1 MTTSTST
8 AVAPHNDYDNP
19 GNFENSK
26 RTPLR
31 SEGEDKPDEPSISGS
46 ADCESAGE
54 STSSLL
60 SPIYHDSFEFESDPE
75 EREEVASQ
83 GPESSSHA
91 KEMTMPGEAEMKNSS
106 SPGSNLS
113 PWEEWVISKARQ
125 DRLRMEQKVREEA
138 SLKEA
143 KMQQE
148 KEQERRKITVEKKI
162 TEWLQMKR
170 DQEKVEKQLR
180 MNKALEE
187 KHYKEQKKRETEEK
201 AQKRY
206 MEWLQKK
213 NQEAM
218 EKKQKEKEETVRRDL
233 EARERKQRSEEEFK
247 KWLMSVKHKPRPAA
261 NTSSSRRKMAGFYD
275 NAYPAPSY
283 CNPIPWKPIHNP
295 LPHDVPKN
303 SSRTSQRC
311 RR

>member
-170 DQEKVEKQLR
+170 DQE
-180 MNKALEE
+180 
-187 KHYKEQKKRETEEK
+187 
-201 AQKRY
+201 
-206 MEWLQKK
+206 
-213 NQEAM
+213 
-218 EKKQKEKEETVRRDL
+218 ETVRRDL

>member
-1 MTTSTST
+1 
-8 AVAPHNDYDNP
+8 
-19 GNFENSK
+19 
-26 RTPLR
+26 
-31 SEGEDKPDEPSISGS
+31 
-46 ADCESAGE
+46 
-54 STSSLL
+54 
-60 SPIYHDSFEFESDPE
+60 
-75 EREEVASQ
+75 
-83 GPESSSHA
+83 
-91 KEMTMPGEAEMKNSS
+91 MTMPREAEMKNSS

-261 NTSSSRRKMAGFYD
+261 NTSSSRRKMAGLIINAAVLRQKPFVTAKDGGESELTCKQDGSDDWMYWYRRSADRASLGLLFFSRSEFVDTEKRVADERLSARRDGKQFFYLRAKGLKAD
-275 NAYPAPSY
+275 DTAVYFCASS
-283 CNPIPWKPIHNP
+283 IGTVF
-295 LPHDVPKN
+295 DV
-303 SSRTSQRC
+303 
-311 RR
+311 